1 LRGRR
6 LPNAIKIPAGQPIQS
21 GIRQIPGDFE
31 ARIALLAG
39 SGNGK
44 LPRREQ
50 EGNGK
55 LPRREQEA
63 IEAGS

>member
-1 LRGRR
+1 VRS
-6 LPNAIKIPAGQPIQS
+6 IQPD
-21 GIRQIPGDFE
+21 IRQIPDDFE

-44 LPRREQ
+44 LPRR
-50 EGNGK
+50 G
-55 LPRREQEA
+55 QEA

>member
-1 LRGRR
+1 VLLAFEGGAQ
-6 LPNAIKIPAGQPIQS
+6 LS
-21 GIRQIPGDFE
+21 TDIRQIPGDFE

-44 LPRREQ
+44 LPRR
-50 EGNGK
+50 
-55 LPRREQEA
+55 RQEA